1 MKFYLI
7 RHGET
12 DWNRSG
18 RFQGQSDT
26 PLNDRGLAQAADTAA
41 AARDWNLTAIYAS
54 PLSRTMQVAEALSQE
69 LGLPVIRQAGLKEMA
84 LGELEGIQGEA
95 MRAGWPEVYAAWRDC
110 PAEVVMPGGESLAEL
125 QERAWQVILDL
136 EQQHGPEDNLA
147 LISHNF
153 AIRALCARLLEM
165 PLANFHRMHLSLG
178 SVSLLDSGHRGR
190 RLLCYNST
198 GHLTPANRSD

>member
-26 PLNDRGLAQAADTAA
+26 PLNDLGLAQAADTAA

-54 PLSRTMQVAEALSQE
+54 PLSRTMQVAAALSQE

-84 LGELEGIQGEA
+84 LGALEGIQGEA
-95 MRAGWPEVYAAWRDC
+95 MRAGWPEVYATWRDS
-110 PAEVVMPGGESLAEL
+110 PADIVMPGGESLAGL

-136 EQQHGPEDNLA
+136 EQRHGPEDNLA

-178 SVSLLDSGHRGR
+178 SVSHLDSGPRGR

>member
-26 PLNDRGLAQAADTAA
+26 ALNAQGLAQAEDTAA
-41 AARDWNLTAIYAS
+41 AAREWNLTAIYAS
-54 PLSRTMQVAEALSQE
+54 PLGRTMQVAAAVARRT
-69 LGLPVIRQAGLKEMA
+69 GLPVAAREGLKEMA

-95 MRAGWPEVYAAWRDC
+95 MRAGWPEVYDTWRDY
-110 PAEVVMPGGESLAEL
+110 PAEIVMPGGESLAGL
-125 QERAWQVILDL
+125 QKRAWDVVLDL
-136 EQQHGPEDNLA
+136 EKLHSPEDNLA

-153 AIRALCARLLEM
+153 AIRAICALLLGM
-165 PLANFHRMHLSLG
+165 PLANFHSMHLSLG
-178 SVSLLDSGHRGR
+178 SVSLFESGPRGR
-190 RLLCYNST
+190 RLLYYNAT
-198 GHLTPANRSD
+198 GHLAPGNRSD